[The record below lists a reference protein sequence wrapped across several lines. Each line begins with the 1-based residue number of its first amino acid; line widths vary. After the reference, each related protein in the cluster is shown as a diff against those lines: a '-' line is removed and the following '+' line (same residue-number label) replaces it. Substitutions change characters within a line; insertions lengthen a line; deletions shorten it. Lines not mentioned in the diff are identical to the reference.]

1 MDASDLIRKKLQTVV
16 ATAAVDA
23 SNQLKSSLFTNPP
36 VNINFTGSIALVTAN
51 GSSSSISGYVLTVG
65 GAATDTFYIG
75 MLLTGGSTPGTIITP
90 GTTITAFGT
99 GTGGIGTYYIN
110 ISQTVAPG
118 TSITGT
124 IGLLTV
130 ETIPTDTIAVGQ
142 VITGTSVAAGTTI
155 MRLITG
161 TGATGTY
168 TVSVNQTVSSRALIS
183 TYTPQNNITYI
194 ESIKFASQEDKM
206 NFDAGMRYVYYDAA
220 GIPYLST
227 MNFCAQRLPKQ

>member
-23 SNQLKSSLFTNPP
+23 STQIKSSLYTNPP
-36 VNINFTGSIALVTAN
+36 TTIDFTGSIANATATA
-51 GSSSSISGYVLTVG
+51 SSSSISGYVLTVG
-65 GAATDTFYIG
+65 GTVAGPFYIG
-75 MLLTGGSTPGTIITP
+75 MVITGGTTAP

-99 GTGGIGTYYIN
+99 GTGLAGTYFIDRT
-110 ISQTVAPG
+110 QTVAGP

-130 ETIPTDTIAVGQ
+130 TTTPTGNLAVDQ
-142 VITGTSVAAGTTI
+142 VITGGGAVAGTTI
-155 MRLITG
+155 RGLATG
-161 TGATGTY
+161 TGGTGTY
-168 TVSVNQTVSSRALIS
+168 TLNVANQTVTSQALQA

-206 NFDAGMRYVYYDAA
+206 NFDAGLRYVYYDAA
-220 GIPYLST
+220 GIPNVSS

>member
-23 SNQLKSSLFTNPP
+23 SNQVKSSLYTNPP
-36 VNINFTGSIALVTAN
+36 VNINFTGSIAPVTAT
-51 GSSSSISGYVLTVG
+51 GASSSISGYVLTVG
-65 GAATDTFYIG
+65 GAVTGTFYIG
-75 MLLTGGSTPGTIITP
+75 MILTGTGVTA

-99 GTGGIGTYYIN
+99 GTGGAGTYFIDRT
-110 ISQTVAPG
+110 QTVAS
-118 TSITGT
+118 TAITGT

-130 ETIPTDTIAVGQ
+130 TTTPTGILAVGQ
-142 VITGTSVAAGTTI
+142 VITGATVAAGTTI
-155 MRLITG
+155 TGLATG
-161 TGATGTY
+161 TGGTGTY
-168 TVSVNQTVSSRALIS
+168 TLSVNQTVISGALQA

-220 GIPYLST
+220 GIPYVSS

>member
-23 SNQLKSSLFTNPP
+23 SNQVKSSLYTNPP
-36 VNINFTGSIALVTAN
+36 TTIDFTGSIADATATA
-51 GSSSSISGYVLTVG
+51 SSSSISGYVLTVG
-65 GAATDTFYIG
+65 GTVAGPFYIG
-75 MLLTGGSTPGTIITP
+75 MVITGGTTTL

-99 GTGGIGTYYIN
+99 GTGLAGTYFVDT
-110 ISQTVAPG
+110 SQTVAS
-118 TSITGT
+118 TAITGT

-130 ETIPTDTIAVGQ
+130 TTTPTGILSVGQ
-142 VITGTSVAAGTTI
+142 VITGGGAVAGTTI
-155 MRLITG
+155 RGLATG
-161 TGATGTY
+161 TGGTGTY
-168 TVSVNQTVSSRALIS
+168 TLNVANQTVTSQALQA

-206 NFDAGMRYVYYDAA
+206 NFDAGLRYVYYDAA
-220 GIPYLST
+220 GIPYVSS

>member
-23 SNQLKSSLFTNPP
+23 SNQVKSSLYTNPP
-36 VNINFTGSIALVTAN
+36 VNINFTGSIAPVTAT
-51 GSSSSISGYVLTVG
+51 GASSSISGYVLTVG
-65 GAATDTFYIG
+65 GAVTGTFYIG
-75 MLLTGGSTPGTIITP
+75 MILTGTGVTA

-99 GTGGIGTYYIN
+99 GTGGAGTYFIDRT
-110 ISQTVAPG
+110 QTVAS
-118 TSITGT
+118 TAITGT

-130 ETIPTDTIAVGQ
+130 TTTPTGILAVGQ
-142 VITGTSVAAGTTI
+142 VITGATVAAGTTI
-155 MRLITG
+155 TGLATG
-161 TGATGTY
+161 TGGTGTY
-168 TVSVNQTVSSRALIS
+168 TLSVNQTVTSRPLVA

-206 NFDAGMRYVYYDAA
+206 NFDAGMKYVYYDAA
-220 GIPYLST
+220 GIPYVSS

>member
-23 SNQLKSSLFTNPP
+23 SNQVKSSLYTNPP
-36 VNINFTGSIALVTAN
+36 VNINFTGSIASISAN
-51 GSSSSISGYVLTVG
+51 GGSSTISGYVFTVG
-65 GAATDTFYIG
+65 GVVTDTFYIG
-75 MLLTGGSTPGTIITP
+75 MILTGGTTPGTIVTP

-99 GTGGIGTYYIN
+99 GTGGAGTYFIN
-110 ISQTVAPG
+110 ISQTVSS
-118 TSITGT
+118 TSI
-124 IGLLTV
+124 IGIIGILTV

-142 VITGTSVAAGTTI
+142 VITGATVLPGTTI
-155 MRLITG
+155 ARIITG

-168 TVSVNQTVSSRALIS
+168 SVSLNQSVSSRALIA

-194 ESIKFASQEDKM
+194 QSIKFASQEDKI

-220 GIPYLST
+220 GIPYVSS
-227 MNFCAQRLPKQ
+227 MNFSAQRLPKQ